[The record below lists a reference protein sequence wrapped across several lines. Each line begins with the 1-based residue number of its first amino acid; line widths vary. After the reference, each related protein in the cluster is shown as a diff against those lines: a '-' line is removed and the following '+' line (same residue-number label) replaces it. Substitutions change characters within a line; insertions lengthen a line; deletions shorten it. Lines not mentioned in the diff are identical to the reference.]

1 MPPLPRAK
9 PCRMANTAP
18 GRKGA
23 ELKIRSWVSSSCR
36 DQASVPWHSLKHGP
50 EALRGLARPLGS
62 EPPGTQADSA
72 TSCCDHRHRQSGP
85 HISSEGSKRA
95 CACHFLSGHPAPTQ
109 ELSAGSAHLLT
120 SFLLKCLCHLL
131 CDLQPSS
138 WTSPRLSFIICKM
151 RMK

>member
-1 MPPLPRAK
+1 MFL
-9 PCRMANTAP
+9 NLLILLT
-18 GRKGA
+18 
-23 ELKIRSWVSSSCR
+23 LSSPTS
-36 DQASVPWHSLKHGP
+36 SLK
-50 EALRGLARPLGS
+50 PLLMLYLGVIAPRS